1 MGSDSDESDDVDGM
15 GRVRKKL
22 FLEDDGLYSSQD
34 EPMKGKPSQKA
45 SSEERKK
52 RSLSKSESEE
62 EAHKKKTKSILVR
75 NLRFWNGLIRNV
87 LIGFIWKLCVDR
99 LIGRLFFNLSY

>member
-1 MGSDSDESDDVDGM
+1 MGSDSDESDDADGM

-34 EPMKGKPSQKA
+34 EPVKGKTSQKA

-62 EAHKKKTKSILVR
+62 EAHKKTKSALVR
-75 NLRFWNGLIRNV
+75 DLRFWNGLNWNV
-87 LIGFIWKLCVDR
+87 LIGFIWELCVDR